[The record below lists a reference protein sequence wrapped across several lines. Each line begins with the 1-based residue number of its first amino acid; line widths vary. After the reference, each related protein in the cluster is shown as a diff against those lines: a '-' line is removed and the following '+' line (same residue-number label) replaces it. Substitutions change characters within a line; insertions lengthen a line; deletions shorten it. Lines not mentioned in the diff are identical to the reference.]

1 MENFSYK
8 AGLNKMG
15 VNYLGMI
22 ANSAKIKKSLKNGVM
37 TYCVYLAPYTMAGVV
52 NGKQINVCPNSENC
66 RDFCLNRSGRNKG
79 DILAHGEEE
88 RIINKARIRKTRLFY
103 EDRETFMQVLIHEIK
118 KSKRY
123 AERMGFGF
131 SIRLNGTSDIS
142 PLAFR
147 YMNRNILDIFPE
159 VMFYDYSKR
168 PHAMEE
174 SMAHENYDVTF
185 SYDGANWSHCLEYLR
200 KGGNVAVVFFGDELP
215 ETYKGWKVIDGNN
228 SDVRYM
234 DEKGCVVGLHY
245 HVTASDYYRDETS
258 TRRTFHRP
266 KTNFVVFPEDAGWNE

>member
-1 MENFSYK
+1 MMKPYY
-8 AGLNKMG
+8 
-15 VNYLGMI
+15 YLGHGFIGDYDTFIFPVDAMDAI
-22 ANSAKIKKSLKNGVM
+22 YPKEFKKD
-37 TYCVYLAPYTMAGVV
+37 
-52 NGKQINVCPNSENC
+52 CPFEPNEDNTN
-66 RDFCLNRSGRNKG
+66 F
-79 DILAHGEEE
+79 
-88 RIINKARIRKTRLFY
+88 KTRFFY

-147 YMNRNILDIFPE
+147 YMNRNILDIFPD

-174 SMAHENYDVTF
+174 SMAHANYDITF

-215 ETYKGWKVIDGNN
+215 KTYTGWKVIDGNN